1 MTAVTGERR
10 HRPGAC
16 DTGRRQDRDF
26 ARLFL
31 RCQASPAYRRFC
43 RRVYGVDLCQTNVL
57 DRQQLDLL
65 EVALGLRPGERVL
78 DLGCGLGTLAERL
91 SDRTGARVVGID
103 RCAPAVRA
111 ARRRT
116 AGKRDR
122 LDFRRGDL
130 LDLPG
135 LAGDEP
141 WDALL
146 AVDVLYFLDDL
157 DPVVAA
163 FPGLLARG
171 GAQGGRGLV
180 FASEVLP
187 EPAPGRPWPPGAEI
201 PTHTRVGRALARHG
215 LPFEA
220 TDVTA
225 REVEVWRRYREA
237 GEELREAFEAEGA
250 LDLLEGRLA
259 EAERALEWADAGRVR
274 RYMYRFG
281 PA

>member
-1 MTAVTGERR
+1 MTSPE
-10 HRPGAC
+10 
-16 DTGRRQDRDF
+16 RRQDRDF

-57 DRQQLDLL
+57 DRLQLELLEAALDL
-65 EVALGLRPGERVL
+65 RSGERVL
-78 DLGCGLGTLAERL
+78 DLGSGLGTLAEHL
-91 SDRTGARVVGID
+91 SDLSGARVTGID

-116 AGKRDR
+116 AGKRER

-130 LDLPG
+130 RELPG
-135 LAGDEP
+135 ASGDGP
-141 WDALL
+141 WDALI
-146 AVDVLYFLDDL
+146 AVDSLYFLDDL

-163 FPGLLARG
+163 FPRLLTRG
-171 GAQGGRGLV
+171 GAPGGRGVVL
-180 FASEVLP
+180 ASEVLP
-187 EPAPGRPWPPGAEI
+187 EGGRRPPEAAI
-201 PTHTRVGRALARHG
+201 PSHTRIGRALARHG
-215 LPFEA
+215 LRFEA
-220 TDVTA
+220 TDVSD

-259 EAERALEWADAGRVR
+259 EAERALEWADAGRIR
-274 RYMYRFG
+274 RYAYRFE

>member
-1 MTAVTGERR
+1 MVDA
-10 HRPGAC
+10 A
-16 DTGRRQDRDF
+16 RRQDRDF

-31 RCQASPAYRRFC
+31 RCEPSPAYRLFC

-57 DRQQLDLL
+57 DRPQLDLL
-65 EVALGLRPGERVL
+65 EAALGLRPGERVL
-78 DLGCGLGTLAERL
+78 DLGSGLGILAEHL
-91 SDRTGARVVGID
+91 SDRSGARVTGID
-103 RCAPAVRA
+103 RSAPAVRA

-122 LDFRRGDL
+122 LSFRWGDL
-130 LDLPG
+130 RQVSR
-135 LAGDEP
+135 LAGDGP

-163 FPGLLARG
+163 FPGLLA
-171 GAQGGRGLV
+171 AGGRGVV

-187 EPAPGRPWPPGAEI
+187 EGGRRPPEAEI
-201 PTHTRVGRALARHG
+201 PSHTRVGRALAGHG

-220 TDVTA
+220 TDVTD
-225 REVEVWRRYREA
+225 REVEVWRRYLEVGEA
-237 GEELREAFEAEGA
+237 LRGAFEAEGA

-259 EAERALEWADAGRVR
+259 EAERALEWAAAGRLR
-274 RYMYRFG
+274 RYVYRFE
-281 PA
+281 A